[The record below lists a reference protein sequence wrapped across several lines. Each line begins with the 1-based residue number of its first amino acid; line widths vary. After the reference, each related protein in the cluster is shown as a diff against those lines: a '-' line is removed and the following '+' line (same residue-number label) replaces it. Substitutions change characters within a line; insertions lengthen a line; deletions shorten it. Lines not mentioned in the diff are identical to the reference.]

1 MKKITLFA
9 LLLGLVAGMGA
20 CTSSE
25 DDNKTVEPEQEAG
38 TYKFALW
45 PTVGSWPNVSYFV
58 LGFDKLNE
66 GTASLSGQGAD
77 VTTVVSS
84 AIINKNGFYYFYNT
98 TEGKFSKFQF
108 KNDQFQTITQVPYT
122 HLVSMTGHTWVDDNT
137 LIMVGLDATSTKI
150 NYSVVDVTTMKI
162 TNGQIANVPAIPTGF
177 TRLLV
182 GGDIQFV
189 NGKFFMSVGFMPGGY
204 EIYPEMTVLEVKYP
218 SFEVGT
224 VSRDT
229 RTAGVGSTSGYYGTS
244 FKTES
249 NDIYFLVNWNPAWK
263 PGVYSPIMAYRIKSG
278 ATGLDPNYIIDTK
291 AVLGYEASGLF
302 MNVGNGK
309 AIIKYKDTSI
319 AGDYQ
324 TRYAIID
331 LETGKLHKRLT
342 ELPGD
347 RTGERN
353 VCTSDGKAYIA
364 INADTAKDNIW
375 IYDSATD
382 TVTKGLEIEGGYSSF
397 TRLDKLN

>member
-1 MKKITLFA
+1 MKKITLVA
-9 LLLGLVAGMGA
+9 LLVGFMVGLNS
-20 CTSSE
+20 CS
-25 DDNKTVEPEQEAG
+25 DNDEKEVEPEKEAG
-38 TYKFALW
+38 TYNFALW
-45 PTVGSWPNVSYFV
+45 PSVGSWPNVSYFV
-58 LGFDKLNE
+58 LGFDKLTD

-77 VTTVVSS
+77 VTTTVSS
-84 AIINKNGFYYFYNT
+84 AVITKNGYYYFYNT

-108 KNDQFQTITQVPYT
+108 KDDQFTTVSQVPYT
-122 HLVSMTGHTWVDDNT
+122 HLTSMTGHTWADDNT

-150 NYSVVDVTTMKI
+150 NYSVVNITTMTI

-189 NGKFFMSVGFMPGGY
+189 NGKFFMSVGFMPAGY
-204 EIYPEMTVLEVKYP
+204 EIYPEMTVLEVNYP
-218 SFEVGT
+218 SFSVGT
-224 VSRDT
+224 VSKDA

-263 PGVYSPIMAYRIKSG
+263 NGEYSPIMAYRIKSG
-278 ATGLDPNYIIDTK
+278 ANGLDPNYIIDTK

-319 AGDYQ
+319 TGNYN
-324 TRYAIID
+324 TLYAIID
-331 LETGKLHKRLT
+331 LETGKLHKKLT

-353 VCTSDGKAYIA
+353 VCVGDNKAYIA
-364 INADTAKDNIW
+364 INADSDKDNIW
-375 IYDSATD
+375 IYDSQTD
-382 TVTKGLEIEGGYSSF
+382 AITKGLEIEGGYSSF